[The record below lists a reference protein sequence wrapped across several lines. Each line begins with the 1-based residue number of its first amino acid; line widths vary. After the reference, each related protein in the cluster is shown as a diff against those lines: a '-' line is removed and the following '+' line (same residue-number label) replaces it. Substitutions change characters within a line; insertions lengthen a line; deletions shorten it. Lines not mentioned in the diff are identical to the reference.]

1 MVNILVVDDEPD
13 FLETLVKR
21 LSKRNFSVRGA
32 ESGEQAL
39 EMLGQEA
46 ADVVLLDVKMPG
58 MDGMQVLGEIKKRYP
73 HTQVIILTGHAS
85 VESARDGINM
95 GAFDYLMKP
104 STLDE
109 IMVKIQEAHQVRT
122 DHSEQNSRQI
132 QPFSQDSR
140 N

>member
-1 MVNILVVDDEPD
+1 MKLVNILVVDDEPD

-32 ESGEQAL
+32 ASGEQAL

-46 ADVVLLDVKMPG
+46 ADVVLLDVRMPG
-58 MDGMQVLGEIKKRYP
+58 MDGMQVLGEIKKRHP

-109 IMVKIQEAHQVRT
+109 IMVKIQEAHQART
-122 DHSEQNSRQI
+122 DLLEQNSRPI
-132 QPFSQDSR
+132 
-140 N
+140 